1 MSAGIGSF
9 VLLAILAIILVAIRY
24 GSLTFDLHSGF
35 VKLSD
40 QKKNVQLEYNAGR
53 NASDLIQLSV
63 TKTSAVKGDNLF
75 SFLFFNCTGGE
86 R

>member
-1 MSAGIGSF
+1 MCLWLFLSLRWIIGVSAGIGSF
-9 VLLAILAIILVAIRY
+9 VLLAISAIVLVAIRY

-40 QKKNVQLEYNAGR
+40 QTKNVQLEHNAGR

-63 TKTSAVKGDNLF
+63 TETVQ
-75 SFLFFNCTGGE
+75 
-86 R
+86 